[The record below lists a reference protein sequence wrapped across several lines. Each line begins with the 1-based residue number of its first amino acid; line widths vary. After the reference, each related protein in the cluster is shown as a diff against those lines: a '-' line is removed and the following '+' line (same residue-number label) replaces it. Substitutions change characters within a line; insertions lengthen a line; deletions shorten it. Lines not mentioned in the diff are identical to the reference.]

1 MSMADLASGSH
12 TRTGTAPD
20 EDAALEAF
28 FQNEWTDGLP
38 VVIPTPERVEDMLMF
53 TGGLDRDVIVGA
65 LGPSMGEATVEKIA
79 VNAVMAGCLPDYL
92 PTLIAAVEAVADP
105 EFNLGSIQS
114 TTHGAG
120 PVVFVNG
127 PARLDCDIRSGTGA
141 LGPGHRA
148 NATIGRALRLVLLN
162 IGGGRP
168 GTGDMALFGQPG
180 KFTCCMAEAEEE
192 SPFEPL
198 HVSRGYSAETSTVTV
213 LAAEAPHS
221 AICLIDP
228 DTPDNA
234 DRILRV
240 LAEGL
245 ANVASNPI
253 YMRRGMNAVILNP
266 DHADELAKAGLG
278 RRDIQE
284 RLFELAVRR
293 RGDLRRFGGQ
303 LVDQGDEDDLL
314 TVVQDAS
321 DFLVLV
327 GGGRGLYSMVVNSW
341 GGGPVGNVAITR
353 PVREEKACHVPQSS
367 A

>member
-1 MSMADLASGSH
+1 MSLTGLTPGPRS
-12 TRTGTAPD
+12 RTGTAPD
-20 EDAALEAF
+20 EEAALETF
-28 FQNEWTDGLP
+28 FQNGWTDGLP
-38 VVIPTPERVEDMLMF
+38 VVIPTPERVENMLVF
-53 TGGLDRDVIVGA
+53 TGGLDRDVIVGV
-65 LGPSMGEATVEKIA
+65 LGPAQGEATVEKIA
-79 VNAVMAGCLPDYL
+79 VNAVMAGCLPEYM
-92 PTLIAAVEAVADP
+92 PILIAAVEAVADP
-105 EFNLGSIQS
+105 EFNLGPIQA

-120 PVVFVNG
+120 PVIFVNG
-127 PARLDCDIRSGTGA
+127 PARLDCSIQSGTGA
-141 LGPGHRA
+141 LGPGYRA
-148 NATIGRALRLVLLN
+148 NATIGRALRLVLMN

-168 GTGDMALFGQPG
+168 GSGDMALFGQPG

-198 HVSRGYSAETSTVTV
+198 HVSRGYSPETSTVTV

-221 AICLIDP
+221 VICLIDP
-228 DTPDNA
+228 DAPDNA

-245 ANVASNPI
+245 ANMASNPI

-278 RRDIQE
+278 RREIQE

-293 RGDLRRFGGQ
+293 RGDLRRFGGP
-303 LVDQGDEDDLL
+303 LVDEGDDDDLL
-314 TVVQDAS
+314 TVVQDPS

-341 GGGPVGNVAITR
+341 GGGPMGNIAITK
-353 PVREEKACHVPQSS
+353 PVREEKACLVPLSS
-367 A
+367 G